1 MTPRCREGVGDWLPP
16 PSEDHGRGGGLGR
29 AAAAGLASS
38 PEEEFL
44 FLVDMVKFW

>member
-1 MTPRCREGVGDWLPP
+1 MTRFREGVGDCTPP
-16 PSEDHGRGGGLGR
+16 PSKDHGRGGGLGR

-38 PEEEFL
+38 LEEEFL